1 MWWTQR
7 LGIGFEVNTHT
18 AYSHSSAWVGPG
30 HIKATQAI
38 NLNNSGFIF
47 GLNWT
52 SSYFPHRWLN
62 WSDNYLKRDHLVNHE
77 TLRIRLHFPQMSQ
90 ILARQAR
97 AAAACP
103 PPATGGCVTTAAPS
117 PRATDTS
124 RMFNC
129 DQILSII
136 SYSDILILNNSL
148 LTLQIL
154 VRWGYH
160 TRLAP

>member
-1 MWWTQR
+1 M
-7 LGIGFEVNTHT
+7 
-18 AYSHSSAWVGPG
+18 
-30 HIKATQAI
+30 
-38 NLNNSGFIF
+38 
-47 GLNWT
+47 
-52 SSYFPHRWLN
+52 
-62 WSDNYLKRDHLVNHE
+62 VNHE
-77 TLRIRLHFPQMSQ
+77 TLRGHFHFPQMSQ

-129 DQILSII
+129 EQILSII
-136 SYSDILILNNSL
+136 SYSDILILNNSVL
-148 LTLQIL
+148 ILQIL

-160 TRLAP
+160 TRLAPSVTCEIKHLVDVTINEIFTTVEHFIFPALAGVNVETILPILGNLKRRL